1 MKNKTPITL
10 LSIALIGMFSLTGCS
25 TAQRA
30 LRVTQSIGGTGSV
43 TLGTVSVMVE
53 NARQED
59 GEYKADKLDLIG
71 PRVKIHMTDYSRPLI
86 PAKGEAK

>member
-1 MKNKTPITL
+1 MKTRLTL
-10 LSIALIGMFSLTGCS
+10 SLLALAGLFLLTGCS

-86 PAKGEAK
+86 PAKGASK